1 MRPIVGTVTFHLVNT
16 NRVLQLHEDALVLTL
31 GIRYF
36 NVRRV
41 LINPGSSTNL
51 LQMSTYQQIGY
62 PPFVL
67 ENLGWLLFVFNGAT
81 TTS

>member
-36 NVRRV
+36 DVRRV

-51 LQMSTYQQIGY
+51 LQMSTYKQIGY

>member
-1 MRPIVGTVTFHLVNT
+1 MRPIDGTVTFHLVNT

-36 NVRRV
+36 DVRRV
-41 LINPGSSTNL
+41 LINPSSSTNL
-51 LQMSTYQQIGY
+51 LQMLTYKQMGY
-62 PPFVL
+62 PPFFL
-67 ENLGWLLFVFNGAT
+67 ENLGRLLFMFNGAT